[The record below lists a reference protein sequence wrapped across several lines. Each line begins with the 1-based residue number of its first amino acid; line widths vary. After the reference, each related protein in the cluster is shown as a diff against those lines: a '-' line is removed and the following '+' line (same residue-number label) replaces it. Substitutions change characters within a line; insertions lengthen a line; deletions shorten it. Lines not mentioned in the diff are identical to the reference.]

1 MSWYGSETEPSD
13 TPPEWWL
20 RLLDSISSST
30 LFQEVAQ
37 SADSVCTLRKEP
49 LYQRALAWA
58 RAEPP
63 PPLVTA
69 PSRQTLN
76 RLKANCAIRAA
87 SEAGKTITV
96 SSREPDD
103 VAAEL
108 RDEVLEANTM
118 PIARPSQWLRLHVQA
133 DVLCHYCPRIVP
145 FADRHA
151 VVLSRD
157 LTRLYCSKKCCDGDA
172 VTYATESGRNVER
185 AAHIVDKWRRRR
197 SWPFCVIAVN
207 EGGKLHSLPLDMRV
221 ALGMSCFIGRTNLS
235 TGLDADECEFVD
247 RCWAICQSQLHDRI
261 LSDQALRKL
270 AESKEIGRCKVHG
283 MLQKAVERARDARA
297 AAANVSEA

>member
-1 MSWYGSETEPSD
+1 MSWYGPSKD
-13 TPPEWWL
+13 PGDAPPEWWI
-20 RLLDSISSST
+20 RLLDSIPSST

-118 PIARPSQWLRLHVQA
+118 PIARPSQWLRLHVEA
-133 DVLCHYCPRIVP
+133 DVLCHVCPRIVP
-145 FADRHA
+145 LVDRNA
-151 VVLSRD
+151 VVLSKD
-157 LTRLYCSKKCCDGDA
+157 LTRL
-172 VTYATESGRNVER
+172 
-185 AAHIVDKWRRRR
+185 R
-197 SWPFCVIAVN
+197 SLAPCRCIARSVC
-207 EGGKLHSLPLDMRV
+207 R
-221 ALGMSCFIGRTNLS
+221 LGIRGAFGFADV
-235 TGLDADECEFVD
+235 GLEVCTIPVPIN
-247 RCWAICQSQLHDRI
+247 RPT
-261 LSDQALRKL
+261 
-270 AESKEIGRCKVHG
+270 
-283 MLQKAVERARDARA
+283 RARTS
-297 AAANVSEA
+297 V